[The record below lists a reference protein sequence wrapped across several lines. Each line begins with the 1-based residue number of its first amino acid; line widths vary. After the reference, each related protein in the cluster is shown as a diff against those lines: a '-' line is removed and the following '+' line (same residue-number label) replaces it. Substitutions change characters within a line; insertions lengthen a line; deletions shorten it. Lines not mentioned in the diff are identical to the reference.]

1 MLPYGTVRYPRNFKK
16 KKRYYS
22 DYANSLRYGTVR
34 TLVSIRISQLR
45 TYTHGTYIS
54 NKVKNYRVYRYRTY
68 VCRLD
73 LSLCFY
79 IHTYVRTYVRST
91 YSPWHHHSQRIF
103 YFTFSSISTSHHK
116 LHKAFASFI
125 KTNFIFHTVQHCMN

>member
-54 NKVKNYRVYRYRTY
+54 NKVKNYREYGYGTVRTYADWICHYVSTYIRTY
-68 VCRLD
+68 V
-73 LSLCFY
+73 
-79 IHTYVRTYVRST
+79 I
-91 YSPWHHHSQRIF
+91 RIPHR
-103 YFTFSSISTSHHK
+103 IIIPN
-116 LHKAFASFI
+116 ASFI
-125 KTNFIFHTVQHCMN
+125 LHSHQYQLHIINFIKHLLHSSKRTSYFIPYNIA